1 MAPCLEGLPAEIIN
15 QILAL
20 LPPVTLAAL
29 LRTSHQLRSH
39 ALNDLLW
46 LRLIKDNIPA
56 DTPLPS
62 PAPAKNWRELYT
74 AHHPYWFLTRH
85 KIWFSDRLYSGA
97 LLIAR
102 YDHRRGCIEA
112 YRLLARHEYPYI
124 VQLWEHDPDVHVHLF
139 KPDVTLMLDDPV
151 IKLNMH
157 SQKGNRLSN
166 EVKMQTGQT
175 PGIASILSLCYAIP
189 TARQVPS
196 MALWPPRTI
205 PAAQRVRS
213 QSASQFRADTYRP
226 KTLSDASDCTFRLRK
241 FLQWSNLMQP
251 LSSIRMGEEVS
262 TYSALVEETYTP
274 TASKPYQGIW
284 VGDYSAHGCE
294 FLLVMQSE
302 HSLDVDTS
310 RRSSTASGLPSGLAI
325 TKKDPTDAAADTIEK
340 ACDQTE
346 HQEEDAVDDQPQQ
359 EASSVPLE
367 EIPSGRI
374 EAIKLTGD
382 LNVPRGEC
390 TWFADDISDAGLVRV
405 AEEEQF
411 RGARI
416 VKSMGQV
423 ATEHFKHNRYIDSQL
438 ILISHD
444 TIAQY
449 WQVSSSMPSPVMS
462 SILQIW
468 S

>member
-1 MAPCLEGLPAEIIN
+1 
-15 QILAL
+15 
-20 LPPVTLAAL
+20 
-29 LRTSHQLRSH
+29 
-39 ALNDLLW
+39 
-46 LRLIKDNIPA
+46 
-56 DTPLPS
+56 
-62 PAPAKNWRELYT
+62 
-74 AHHPYWFLTRH
+74 
-85 KIWFSDRLYSGA
+85 
-97 LLIAR
+97 
-102 YDHRRGCIEA
+102 
-112 YRLLARHEYPYI
+112 
-124 VQLWEHDPDVHVHLF
+124 
-139 KPDVTLMLDDPV
+139 
-151 IKLNMH
+151 
-157 SQKGNRLSN
+157 
-166 EVKMQTGQT
+166 
-175 PGIASILSLCYAIP
+175 
-189 TARQVPS
+189 
-196 MALWPPRTI
+196 
-205 PAAQRVRS
+205 
-213 QSASQFRADTYRP
+213 
-226 KTLSDASDCTFRLRK
+226 
-241 FLQWSNLMQP
+241 
-251 LSSIRMGEEVS
+251 MGEEVS
-262 TYSALVEETYTP
+262 TYSALVEESYTP
-274 TASKPYQGIW
+274 TTSKPYQGIW

-302 HSLDVDTS
+302 HSVDVDTS

-325 TKKDPTDAAADTIEK
+325 TKKDPSDAAADTTDE

-346 HQEEDAVDDQPQQ
+346 HHEEDAVDDQPQQ

-449 WQVSSSMPSPVMS
+449 WQVSSITSPVV